1 MKKQLA
7 QFFLRLARRL
17 DPQKEFTLAEVHEP
31 KKLGIGY
38 HITKKDVQE
47 YRKHNPQ
54 FSSHRKALA
63 AMIEDTKKEIGM
75 NILAGAYKNNLINY
89 RVNKTL
95 WVADVYGDL
104 YVYAKREETDT
115 AES

>member
-1 MKKQLA
+1 MKKRLA
-7 QFFLRLARRL
+7 LFFLRIARRL
-17 DPQKEFTLAEVHEP
+17 DPQKEYKLEEIYEP

-38 HITKKDVQE
+38 HITKKDVKE

-54 FSSHRKALA
+54 FSSHRKALD

-89 RVNKTL
+89 KISKTL
-95 WVADVYGDL
+95 WVADVTGDI
-104 YVYAKREETDT
+104 YVYVKKEDADTTEE
-115 AES
+115 